1 MRILPALCLAAA
13 LLAAPAWAQ
22 PAQPAPPAA
31 PPPAPA
37 IALTAA
43 ELDALIQSLADTPAR
58 YSFGALQ
65 MLLAK
70 RQQAAEPKAP

>member
-1 MRILPALCLAAA
+1 MRILAALALAAA
-13 LLAAPAWAQ
+13 VLAAPAQAQ
-22 PAQPAPPAA
+22 PA

-37 IALTAA
+37 PGITLSVA

-70 RQQAAEPKAP
+70 RQQATEAKAP